1 MIQFDKTDERLEAE
15 RADILK
21 KLQENGSEETL
32 WEAIVLFAGYPFRTF
47 KNLEFQYTV
56 SGGEIFI
63 DRKQKSK
70 SITKS
75 TVLMAYAIAKRVMGE
90 VGYVKGPKK
99 LETFGASYLYP
110 IFQEIG
116 VIVPEETEQLSLE
129 LD

>member
-1 MIQFDKTDERLEAE
+1 MCDTEKVSAKLEEE
-15 RADILK
+15 RAAILK
-21 KLQENGSEETL
+21 KLQEDGSEETL
-32 WEAIVLFAGYPFRTF
+32 WEAIVLFAGYPFQTY
-47 KNLEFQYTV
+47 KKLEFQYTV

-75 TVLMAYAIAKRVMGE
+75 TVLMAYTIAKRLMSE

-110 IFQEIG
+110 MFLRFGIIKMK
-116 VIVPEETEQLSLE
+116 EE
-129 LD
+129 

>member
-1 MIQFDKTDERLEAE
+1 MKNIIQFEKTDERLEAE

-110 IFQEIG
+110 MFSHFGIIKTK
-116 VIVPEETEQLSLE
+116 EE
-129 LD
+129 